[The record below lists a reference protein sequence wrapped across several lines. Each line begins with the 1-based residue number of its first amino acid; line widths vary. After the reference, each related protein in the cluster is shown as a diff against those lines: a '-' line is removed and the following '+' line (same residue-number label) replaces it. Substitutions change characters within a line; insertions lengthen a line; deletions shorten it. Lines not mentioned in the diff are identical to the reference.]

1 MATPKPTYL
10 PMPTAGSFMH
20 RSAPSKTV
28 CGAGA
33 LAQLHT
39 ELRLLGIERPVLV
52 CGRRTAQSAFGT
64 LARQAVAGLAC
75 AEFTETPAHSSV
87 QAVAT
92 VVELARQHGADAFI
106 AVGGGSASDT
116 AKAASLWLA
125 EGGELA
131 AHASRF
137 TAPSTLFIPEL
148 RASKLP
154 IVALPGTASGAEV
167 TPSLGVR
174 TDGGEKLLFWDLQ
187 LAARLIVIDAQASA
201 SVPAAALL
209 ASGMNGLAHCIEG
222 LYSKT
227 RTPVSTA
234 LALHGIG
241 LFAQALPRVANA
253 PESVQ
258 ARQQLLI
265 AGHLGGLVLM
275 NARTCVHHAICHAL
289 GAVAG
294 VSHGEANAVILPHAM
309 SFNAPAAAD
318 ALADVAHAWR
328 SPTGLDT
335 PAAASAE
342 AGAEAAVSLVR
353 ALQQRIGVPTRL
365 RDIGVSRALLEPIA
379 QKVMTE
385 RGVYFN
391 PRAVRRATEIAAL
404 LEAAW

>member
-1 MATPKPTYL
+1 MQ
-10 PMPTAGSFMH
+10 MPTPIAASFVH
-20 RSAPSKTV
+20 RNAPSKIV

-33 LAQLHT
+33 LAGLHD
-39 ELRLLGIERPVLV
+39 ELRTLGIERPVLI
-52 CGRRTAQSAFGT
+52 CGRRTAQSAFGA

-75 AEFTETPAHSSV
+75 AEFADTPAHSSV
-87 QAVAT
+87 RAVAT
-92 VVELARQHGADAFI
+92 VVELARRHGADAFI

-116 AKAASLWLA
+116 AKAAALWLA

-131 AHASRF
+131 SHASRF
-137 TAPSTLFIPEL
+137 TAPSTLVIPEL
-148 RASKLP
+148 RAPKLP
-154 IVALPGTASGAEV
+154 IVAVPGTASGAEV
-167 TPSLGVR
+167 TPSLGIR
-174 TDGGEKLLFWDLQ
+174 TDSGEKLLFWDLQ
-187 LAARLIVIDAQASA
+187 LAARLIVVDAQASA

-241 LFAQALPRVANA
+241 LFAQALPCVADA

-258 ARQQLLI
+258 ARQRLLI
-265 AGHLGGLVLM
+265 AGHIGGLVLM

-309 SFNAPAAAD
+309 AFNAPAAAE
-318 ALADVAHAWR
+318 ALADVARAWHG
-328 SPTGLDT
+328 PDDPKTQPA
-335 PAAASAE
+335 PAAQ
-342 AGAEAAVSLVR
+342 AAVSLVR
-353 ALQQRIGVPTRL
+353 ALQGRIGVPTRL
-365 RDIGVSRALLEPIA
+365 RDIGIDRAALGPIA

-391 PRAVRRATEIAAL
+391 PRVVESAAEIAAL
-404 LEAAW
+404 LDAAW

>member
-1 MATPKPTYL
+1 
-10 PMPTAGSFMH
+10 MPTADSFMH

-33 LAQLHT
+33 LAQLGT
-39 ELRLLGIERPVLV
+39 ELRALGIERPVLV
-52 CGRRTAQSAFGT
+52 CGRRTARSPFGAQ
-64 LARQAVAGLAC
+64 ARQAVAGIAC

-87 QAVAT
+87 QAVRA
-92 VVELARQHGADAFI
+92 VMELARQHGADAFV

-131 AHASRF
+131 AHATRF
-137 TAPSTLFIPEL
+137 TAPSALFIPEL
-148 RASKLP
+148 RAPKLP

-174 TDGGEKLLFWDLQ
+174 TDSGRKLLFWDLQ

-209 ASGMNGLAHCIEG
+209 ASGMNGLAHCVEG

-227 RTPVSTA
+227 RTPISTA

-241 LFAQALPRVANA
+241 LFAQALPRVADA

-265 AGHLGGLVLM
+265 AGHIGGLVLM
-275 NARTCVHHAICHAL
+275 NARTCVHHAICHAI

-309 SFNAPAAAD
+309 QFNAPAAAE
-318 ALADVAHAWR
+318 ALADVAYAWR
-328 SPTGLDT
+328 MPTGLDNAT
-335 PAAASAE
+335 GFDASTSRDTQAAALA
-342 AGAEAAVSLVR
+342 APGASVSLVR

-365 RDIGVSRALLEPIA
+365 RDIGVDRALLDPIA

-391 PRAVRRATEIAAL
+391 PRAVQSETEIAAL